1 VNTAFAGQFEDSP
14 SGFSREDR
22 ARIVGGKHAGKFGT
36 IVGELVNG
44 YYHVKV
50 DGTGEDAVLETFE
63 LEPLIRPV
71 LVAGGLVRAETVKAT
86 DVAEEIVDT
95 LTRLAKDVTVPP
107 GQVFDRSARDNLTD
121 LLVELDEVIIEA
133 VSSQIKIR
141 RAVADLAARGLA

>member
-71 LVAGGLVRAETVKAT
+71 MVAGGLVRKVPVKAT
-86 DVAEEIVDT
+86 DLADEIADT
-95 LTRLAKDVTVPP
+95 LTRLAKDVTVHPEATYTESE
-107 GQVFDRSARDNLTD
+107 RSNLLDLLTD
-121 LLVELDEVIIEA
+121 LDEVIIDA
-133 VSSQIKIR
+133 VAAQVNIR
-141 RAVADLAARGLA
+141 RKVANLAARGDV